1 MSGVLTR
8 TQSLSPLEAE
18 TEGASVGLSPGMGD
32 VFLTNSPKDQG
43 QNPLQYFGQAKK
55 KINEIYKETETY
67 VNDIERFVNSVP
79 NETGVVEE
87 DVCQAAKEFGQKVCG
102 IREVLSRDHMKVV
115 FFGRTSN
122 GKSTVINALLGAN
135 LLPTGIGHTTSCFLQ
150 VEGATSGEAYL
161 LTETSEEHQ
170 NLQSLRQLGNAL
182 SSEQLEA
189 SSKIRVCWPVE
200 KCRLLGEEVVIID
213 SPGIDVETDLDDW
226 IDKFCLDSDVFVLV
240 ANAESTIMLTEKKF
254 FHKVSE
260 RLSNPNIFIV
270 HNRWDCSAGDDAQE
284 SVRRQH
290 TDRAVKFL
298 VDELQVCSKEEVEDR
313 IFFIAAKEALQT
325 RLREA
330 QGQKPNI
337 STDDYFPRYLEFQ
350 QFEKKFETC
359 LSAAAVRTKFAAH
372 TSRGK
377 SIVNR
382 SGAMMA
388 SVQET
393 ALDLRCQQTND
404 KKELL
409 DRLDFTERQLE
420 LMTSEMKDKIT
431 AIVEDVEY
439 KVAKALSEEI
449 RRLSVLVDEFNDPF
463 HPDPLV
469 VNVYKSKLNHHLES
483 GVGSNLKAR
492 LSSDLQLNMET
503 QQKDMMDRMTSLL
516 PTEKQTLGGIPT
528 VDSESGGKVVAAA
541 DSDPDKR
548 DSFFAVSRNI
558 LPRREAFEVLYH
570 LNCDNLCS
578 DFQEDLRFKFSLGF
592 SCLMSRFM
600 AAGQS
605 KRLPQDMGYRDIP
618 RGVPLTCPQT
628 PTNEF
633 FVPQDDWSLISK
645 VAIASLSSQGTMGG
659 LLVGGFLLKT
669 VGWRVI
675 VVSGLLYGSVYLYE
689 RLTWTNTA
697 KLREFKRQYVGHAA
711 RKLRLI
717 VDMTSAN
724 CSHQVQQELS
734 STFARLCHLVDE
746 TTAEMREDVKNL
758 ERVIRELDDTAS
770 RAKVLRNQATFLSNK
785 LEMFEQTYL
794 AEL

>member
-1 MSGVLTR
+1 MAGSVAAMIARGENIMSTSPGA
-8 TQSLSPLEAE
+8 QGPSPLQHF
-18 TEGASVGLSPGMGD
+18 V
-32 VFLTNSPKDQG
+32 
-43 QNPLQYFGQAKK
+43 QAKK
-55 KINEIYKETETY
+55 KINEIYKEVETY
-67 VNDIERFVNSVP
+67 VNDTERFLNSISK
-79 NETGVVEE
+79 ETGVASDEI
-87 DVCQAAKEFGQKVCG
+87 CQAAKEFGQKVVG

-122 GKSTVINALLGAN
+122 GKSTVINALLGAS

-150 VEGATSGEAYL
+150 VEGIQDGDAYL
-161 LTETSEEHQ
+161 LTENNKEHQ
-170 NLQSLRQLGNAL
+170 NLQSLKQLGSAL
-182 SSEQLEA
+182 SDEQLDSNA
-189 SSKIRVCWPVE
+189 KIRVCWPVE

-213 SPGIDVETDLDDW
+213 SPGIDVESDLDDW

-260 RLSNPNIFIV
+260 RLSNPNIFIL
-270 HNRWDCSAGDDAQE
+270 HNRWDCSAGDE
-284 SVRRQH
+284 NSLSVRQQH
-290 TDRAVKFL
+290 TERASKFL
-298 VDELQVCSKEEVEDR
+298 VDELQVCSKEEINDR

-337 STDDYFPRYLEFQ
+337 STEDYFPRYLEFQ
-350 QFEKKFETC
+350 QFEKKFESC
-359 LSAAAVRTKFAAH
+359 LSSTAVRTKFAAH
-372 TSRGK
+372 TNRGRSIISK
-377 SIVNR
+377 SA
-382 SGAMMA
+382 AMMGC
-388 SVQET
+388 VQET
-393 ALDLRCQQTND
+393 AEELRKHNATS

-420 LMTSEMKDKIT
+420 LMTGEMKDKIT

-449 RRLSVLVDEFNDPF
+449 RRLAVLVDEFNDPF

-469 VNVYKSKLNHHLES
+469 VNVYKTKLNHHLES

-492 LSSDLQLNMET
+492 LSNDLQLNMET
-503 QQKDMMDRMTSLL
+503 QQKEMMDRMTALL
-516 PTEKQTLGGIPT
+516 PSEKQT
-528 VDSESGGKVVAAA
+528 
-541 DSDPDKR
+541 
-548 DSFFAVSRNI
+548 VSRNI

-578 DFQEDLRFKFSLGF
+578 DFQEDLSFKFSLGF
-592 SCLMSRFM
+592 SCLMARFM
-600 AAGQS
+600 AAGQG
-605 KRLPQDMGYRDIP
+605 KKTPQQGMYSGYRDIP
-618 RGVPLTCPQT
+618 RGIPLTCPQT

-633 FVPQDDWSLISK
+633 FVPQDDWSLLSK

-675 VVSGLLYGSVYLYE
+675 VISGLLYASVYGYE

-697 KLREFKRQYVGHAA
+697 KLREFKRQYVDHAA

-746 TTAEMREDVKNL
+746 TTAELKEDAKNL
-758 ERVIRELDDTAS
+758 DRVVKELEETGS
-770 RAKVLRNQATFLSNK
+770 RAKVLRNQATFLNNK
-785 LEMFEQTYL
+785 LEMFDQSYL
-794 AEL
+794 RE